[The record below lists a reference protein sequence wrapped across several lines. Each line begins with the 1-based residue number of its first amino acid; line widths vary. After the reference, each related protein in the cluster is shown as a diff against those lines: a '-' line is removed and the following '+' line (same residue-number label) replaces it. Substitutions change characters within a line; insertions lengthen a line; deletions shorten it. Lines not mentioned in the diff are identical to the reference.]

1 MQKNS
6 PEGDQGGATSF
17 FHRFVLPPVRSSF
30 RVSSWTHLLA
40 LSCLAVPLT
49 ASAKLQAQRP
59 LRVVVSDAFPPI
71 SFVDPQGRIQ
81 GLARDRWDLWQRR
94 TGIPVELQAMD
105 WLEAQKAVQAGR
117 ADVIAA
123 MARTRDREKIYA
135 FTQPY
140 LEVDVRLYYDRRLS
154 GIVDLDTSKAF
165 KVGVRAGDVCIE
177 KLKAA
182 GNRTFRI
189 YPDYSA
195 LIEASSSG
203 SLPVFCMNELPANY
217 ILAREGLSEEFLQ
230 SPPIYTSAM
239 YEAVRKDHTALRD
252 TVIAGFNRISAAE
265 EAAMERKWLGDGV
278 HPRFSWLARHGLQV
292 LGATAAAAGL
302 IALWSA
308 SLKLEVRRRTRDLAE
323 ARDVLTST
331 IEAIPDPL
339 IEISADGQILDVHS
353 SRHNLLTRPAEE
365 QVNHSLSEVLPESA
379 AAVVKE
385 ALAEAGSRGF
395 SHGKEIQL
403 PLPSGPAWFELSVSQ
418 RSLPSQ
424 GQPRFL
430 VLSRDITA
438 RKQDARRIERLNR
451 LYTALSRSNQA
462 MARLEDGTALLQEIC
477 EIAVTYGEMKM
488 AWAGLLNPVG
498 RELRAVA
505 WAGTGTEYL
514 DDLHISIDPDVPHGQ
529 GPLGR
534 AMRENRPQWCQDFLN
549 DASLAPWHDRARLYG
564 WGSAAAL
571 PLLRE
576 GVVVGGL
583 AIYHPDCNAFD
594 EQSQQ
599 LLVEMVRDIDLT
611 LSRLNALA
619 MRRRLEQE
627 MAASEAKYRE
637 LTESVHDVIWT
648 LDPVT
653 MRYLYVSPS
662 VKRMRGYTPDE
673 VIARPFADSLQPGS
687 GQRMEEQ
694 IRSELEEFRQG
705 LRSSEIVSVDEV
717 EQPCKDGSSVW
728 TEVVTKLIRNISTGR
743 IEMHGVS
750 RDITERRFANEQI
763 KRLAYS
769 DQLTGLA
776 NRVMLRDRFRHAL
789 MLAQKQGGRLA
800 LLNLNLDHFQ
810 TVNDSLGHAVG
821 DQLLVEVARRL
832 EGELRPGDTLSRTG
846 GDEFL
851 LLLPDTDADGALEL
865 VRRLLKTV
873 ASPCRVHGETLFT
886 TASIGIALY
895 PEDGSTMATLMS
907 HADAAM
913 HQVKEGSRNGFQ
925 FFTPSVQERI
935 SRHLRLSNALHKALK
950 GNEFKLLYQPQMEL
964 VTNRIIG
971 AEALLRWDS
980 AELGSVSPGE
990 FIAVAE
996 ANGLVIPIG
1005 DWVLRQALRDAGTWV
1020 RPAGQDGAPP
1030 LTVSVN
1036 ISAVQFRNS
1045 DLAGRILTILA
1056 EEQLPPARLEL
1067 ELTESVTLDDPEK
1080 ALLLMDRLYHEGIQI
1095 AIDDFG
1101 TGYSSL
1107 SYLKRIRA
1115 HKLKIDQSFVR
1126 GLATDRDDHAIVLTI
1141 INLARTLGLRTIAE
1155 GVETPEQ
1162 MELLRRAGCDEIQG
1176 YWIGRPMSSE
1186 AFRQLPL

>member
-1 MQKNS
+1 M
-6 PEGDQGGATSF
+6 
-17 FHRFVLPPVRSSF
+17 
-30 RVSSWTHLLA
+30 
-40 LSCLAVPLT
+40 
-49 ASAKLQAQRP
+49 
-59 LRVVVSDAFPPI
+59 VVSDAFPPI
-71 SFVDPQGRIQ
+71 SFVDSQGRIQ
-81 GLARDRWDLWQRR
+81 GLARDRWDLWERR

-123 MARTRDREKIYA
+123 MARTKEREKIYA
-135 FTQPY
+135 FTKPY
-140 LEVDVRLYYDRRLS
+140 LEVDVRLYYDRKLS
-154 GIVDLDTSKAF
+154 GVVDLDTSKAF

-177 KLKAA
+177 KLTAA
-182 GNRTFRI
+182 GNRTFRV

-195 LIEASSSG
+195 LIQASISG

-217 ILAREGLSEEFLQ
+217 ILAREGLSDQFLQ
-230 SPPIYTSAM
+230 SPPVYTSAM
-239 YEAVRKDHTALRD
+239 YEAVLRNNTTLRD
-252 TVIAGFNRISAAE
+252 TVIAGFDRISAAE

-292 LGATAAAAGL
+292 LAATGAAAGL

-323 ARDVLTST
+323 ARDVLSST

-339 IEISADGQILDVHS
+339 IELSADGQILAVHS
-353 SRHNLLTRPAEE
+353 PRHNLLIRPAGD
-365 QVNHSLSEVLPESA
+365 QVNRPLSEVLPGPA
-379 AAVVKE
+379 ATVVKE
-385 ALAEAGSRGF
+385 ALAEAGSEGF
-395 SHGKEIQL
+395 SQGKEIQL
-403 PLPSGPAWFELSVSQ
+403 PLPGGPAWFELSVSK
-418 RSLPSQ
+418 RTLPCS

-430 VLSRDITA
+430 LLSRDITA

-477 EIAVTYGEMKM
+477 QIAVTFGEMKM

-498 RELRAVA
+498 QDVRAVA
-505 WAGTGTEYL
+505 WAGSGTEYL
-514 DDLHISIDPDVPHGQ
+514 NDLHISIDPDVPHGR

-534 AMRENRPQWCQDFLN
+534 ALREDQPQWSQDFLN
-549 DASLAPWHDRARLYG
+549 DPSLAPWHERARLYG
-564 WGSAAAL
+564 WGAAAAL
-571 PLLRE
+571 PLHRE
-576 GVVVGGL
+576 GAVIGGL
-583 AIYHPDCNAFD
+583 ALYHPDINAFD
-594 EQSQQ
+594 EPSQR
-599 LLVEMVRDIDLT
+599 LLLEMARDIDLA
-611 LSRLNALA
+611 LSRLSALA
-619 MRRRLEQE
+619 IRRLLEQE
-627 MAASEAKYRE
+627 VAASEAKYRE

-648 LDPVT
+648 LDPET

-662 VKRMRGYTPDE
+662 VKRLRGYAPEE
-673 VIARPFADSLQPGS
+673 VIARPFTDSLQPGS
-687 GQRMEEQ
+687 AQRMADQ
-694 IRSELEEFRQG
+694 IRAELEEFKQG

-728 TEVVTKLIRNISTGR
+728 TEVVTTLIRNVSTGR
-743 IEMHGVS
+743 IEVHGVT

-776 NRVMLRDRFRHAL
+776 NRMMLRDRFRNAL
-789 MLAQKQGGRLA
+789 TLAQKRAGHLA
-800 LLNLNLDHFQ
+800 LLTLNLDHFQ
-810 TVNDSLGHAVG
+810 TVNDSLGHSVG
-821 DQLLVEVARRL
+821 DKLLVEIARRL
-832 EGELRPGDTLSRTG
+832 EGELRPGDTLSRSG

-851 LLLPDTDADGALEL
+851 VLLPDTDADAALDL
-865 VRRLLKTV
+865 VRRLLQAVKK
-873 ASPCRVHGETLFT
+873 PFRVHGETLFT

-895 PEDGSTMATLMS
+895 PEDGITMATLMS
-907 HADAAM
+907 NADAAM
-913 HQVKEGSRNGFQ
+913 HQVKQDSRNDFQ

-935 SRHLRLSNALHKALK
+935 SRRLRLSNALHQALK
-950 GNEFKLLYQPQMEL
+950 GNEFKLLYQPQVEL
-964 VTNRIIG
+964 VSNRIIG

-980 AELGSVSPGE
+980 AELGSVCPGE
-990 FIAVAE
+990 FVSVAE

-1005 DWVLRQALRDAGTWV
+1005 DWVLRQALRDAGSWV
-1020 RPAGQDGAPP
+1020 QPAGKDEAPP

-1045 DLAGRILTILA
+1045 DLASRILTILT
-1056 EEQLPPARLEL
+1056 EEQLPPSRLEL

-1080 ALLLMDRLYHEGIQI
+1080 ALLLMDRLYREGIQI

-1162 MELLRRAGCDEIQG
+1162 MELLRQAGCDEVQG
-1176 YWIGRPMSSE
+1176 YWIGKPMTSE
-1186 AFRQLPL
+1186 AFRQLLL

>member
-1 MQKNS
+1 M
-6 PEGDQGGATSF
+6 
-17 FHRFVLPPVRSSF
+17 L
-30 RVSSWTHLLA
+30 
-40 LSCLAVPLT
+40 
-49 ASAKLQAQRP
+49 ASAAPQPQRP
-59 LRVVVSDAFPPI
+59 LRVVVSEAFPPI
-71 SFVDPQGRIQ
+71 SFVDSQGRIQ
-81 GLARDRWDLWQRR
+81 GLARDRWDLWEQR

-105 WLEAQKAVQAGR
+105 WLEAQKAVQSGR

-123 MARTRDREKIYA
+123 IARTQEREKIYA
-135 FTQPY
+135 FTKPY
-140 LEVDVRLYYDRRLS
+140 LEVDVRLYYDRKLS
-154 GIVDLDTSKAF
+154 GVVDLDTSKAF

-182 GNRTFRI
+182 GNRTFRV

-195 LIEASSSG
+195 LIQASIAG

-217 ILAREGLSEEFLQ
+217 ILATEGLSEQFLQ
-230 SPPIYTSAM
+230 SPPVYTSAM
-239 YEAVRKDHTALRD
+239 YEAVRKNNTALRD
-252 TVIAGFNRISAAE
+252 TVVAGFDRISAAE

-292 LGATAAAAGL
+292 LGATGAAAGL

-323 ARDVLTST
+323 ARDVLSST

-339 IEISADGQILDVHS
+339 IELSADGQILAVHS
-353 SRHNLLTRPAEE
+353 PRHNLLIQPAED
-365 QVNHSLSEVLPESA
+365 QVNRPVSEVLPEPA
-379 AAVVKE
+379 ATVVKE
-385 ALAEAGSRGF
+385 ALAEAGSEGF
-395 SHGKEIQL
+395 SQGREIEL

-418 RSLPSQ
+418 RTLPAH

-430 VLSRDITA
+430 LLSRDITA

-462 MARLEDGTALLQEIC
+462 MARLEDGTVLLQEIC
-477 EIAVTYGEMKM
+477 QIAVTFGEMKM
-488 AWAGLLNPVG
+488 AWAGLVNPVG
-498 RELRAVA
+498 QDLQAVA

-514 DDLHISIDPDVPHGQ
+514 NDLRISIDPDVPYGQ
-529 GPLGR
+529 GPMGR
-534 AMRENRPQWCQDFLN
+534 ALREDQPQWCQNFLN
-549 DASLAPWHDRARLYG
+549 DPSLAPWQERARLYG
-564 WGSAAAL
+564 WGAVASL
-571 PLLRE
+571 PLHRE
-576 GVVVGGL
+576 GVVIGGL
-583 AIYHPDCNAFD
+583 ALYHPDVNGFD
-594 EQSQQ
+594 EPSQQ
-599 LLVEMVRDIDLT
+599 LLLEMARDIDLALNR
-611 LSRLNALA
+611 LSSLA
-619 MRRRLEQE
+619 IQRRLEKE
-627 MAASEAKYRE
+627 VVASEAKYRE

-648 LDPVT
+648 LDPET

-662 VKRMRGYTPDE
+662 VKRLRGYSPEE
-673 VIARPFADSLQPGS
+673 VIARPFSASMQPGS
-687 GQRMEEQ
+687 GQRLEEQ
-694 IRSELEEFRQG
+694 IRAELEEFKQG

-717 EQPCKDGSSVW
+717 EQPCRDGSSVW
-728 TEVVTKLIRNISTGR
+728 TEVVTTLIRNVGTGR
-743 IEMHGVS
+743 IEMHGVT
-750 RDITERRFANEQI
+750 RDITERKFANEQI

-776 NRVMLRDRFRHAL
+776 NRVMLRDRFRNAL
-789 MLAQKQGGRLA
+789 TLAQKQGGHLA

-810 TVNDSLGHAVG
+810 TVNDSLGHSVG
-821 DQLLVEVARRL
+821 DQLLVEIARRL
-832 EGELRPGDTLSRTG
+832 EGELRPGDTLSRSG

-851 LLLPDTDADGALEL
+851 LLLPDTDADAALEL
-865 VRRLLKTV
+865 VRRLLQAVEK
-873 ASPCRVHGETLFT
+873 PCLVHGETLFT

-907 HADAAM
+907 NADAAM
-913 HQVKEGSRNGFQ
+913 HQVKQDSRNGFQ
-925 FFTPSVQERI
+925 FFTPSVQQRI
-935 SRHLRLSNALHKALK
+935 SRQLRLSNALHKALK
-950 GNEFKLLYQPQMEL
+950 GNEFKLLYQPQIEL
-964 VTNRIIG
+964 LTNRIIG

-990 FIAVAE
+990 FVSVAE
-996 ANGLVIPIG
+996 ANGLVVPIG
-1005 DWVLRQALRDAGTWV
+1005 DWVLRQALRDARTWV
-1020 RPAGQDGAPP
+1020 RPAGQDDAPP

-1045 DLAGRILTILA
+1045 DLASRILTILA
-1056 EEQLPPARLEL
+1056 EEQLPPSRLEL

-1080 ALLLMDRLYHEGIQI
+1080 ALLLMDRLFREGIQI

-1176 YWIGRPMSSE
+1176 YWIGKPMTSE